1 MKLILLLPLRLAMRS
16 ILLFCCFLRLH
27 SLTRMYCYARS
38 AHFLQFIYCFCPLVH
53 RTIKYIKIIVSRCT
67 MWDSEACTFGVG
79 FPLFKKFLLVSNV
92 CASPLVL
99 TMEDGKCN
107 LRSVSSTN
115 YDDGGS
121 AGGPVCEIY
130 SSKRA
135 VIDVLLI
142 ESRCKSRLL
151 INRLLTTTLPMVIND
166 PSINHLTAKNSFF
179 NVRRTI
185 WIRKQA
191 FVGSE
196 KGTKEWMLNTVS
208 HMIRKRNGK
217 FNYNRSHN

>member
-1 MKLILLLPLRLAMRS
+1 
-16 ILLFCCFLRLH
+16 
-27 SLTRMYCYARS
+27 
-38 AHFLQFIYCFCPLVH
+38 
-53 RTIKYIKIIVSRCT
+53 
-67 MWDSEACTFGVG
+67 
-79 FPLFKKFLLVSNV
+79 
-92 CASPLVL
+92 
-99 TMEDGKCN
+99 MEDGKCN

-151 INRLLTTTLPMVIND
+151 INRLLATTLPALPMVIND

-179 NVRRTI
+179 NV
-185 WIRKQA
+185 
-191 FVGSE
+191 SNN
-196 KGTKEWMLNTVS
+196 LNTKAGLCWVRERTP
-208 HMIRKRNGK
+208 HKRMNAK
-217 FNYNRSHN
+217 YRLTHDP